1 MFQDWEP
8 VILNKKDSINKKI
21 IHTEVTAVREMS
33 FSIQKAIQQAR
44 LQCKMSQKELAKKL
58 NVDIGIIISYENGKA
73 VPHNAFI
80 AKIETILNTKLPR
93 ASKKIIEEI

>member
-8 VILNKKDSINKKI
+8 VILKKKDSTKTIVHN
-21 IHTEVTAVREMS
+21 EVAAVREMS
-33 FSIQKAIQQAR
+33 FSIQKAIQQSR

-73 VPHNAFI
+73 VPNNAFI
-80 AKIETILNTKLPR
+80 SKIEAVLNTKLPR

>member
-8 VILNKKDSINKKI
+8 VILKKK
-21 IHTEVTAVREMS
+21 EVNTKSTVQNDVAVREMS
-33 FSIQKAIQQAR
+33 FSIQKAIQQSR

-73 VPHNAFI
+73 VPNNAFI
-80 AKIETILNTKLPR
+80 SKIEAVLSTKLPR
-93 ASKKIIEEI
+93 ASKKIIEEM

>member
-8 VILNKKDSINKKI
+8 VVLKKKDVTNKAPV
-21 IHTEVTAVREMS
+21 HNEVAAVREMS

-58 NVDIGIIISYENGKA
+58 NIDLSIIISYENGKA
-73 VPHNAFI
+73 VPNNAFI
-80 AKIETILNTKLPR
+80 ARIENILNTKLPR